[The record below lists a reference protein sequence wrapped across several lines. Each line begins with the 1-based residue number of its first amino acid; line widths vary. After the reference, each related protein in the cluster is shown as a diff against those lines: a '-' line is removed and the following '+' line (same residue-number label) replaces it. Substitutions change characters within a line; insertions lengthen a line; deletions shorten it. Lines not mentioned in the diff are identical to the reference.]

1 MPRKEKLN
9 KKTENQNEIERE
21 DDDKNKEIFEKI
33 PYVVEFI
40 SYISARN
47 FSDNTKR
54 AYISDLVDFFKFIK
68 KHIEN
73 IRTEDIENYIK
84 YLVESGKEDT
94 TVERKLA
101 TLKSFFRFLEEKNI
115 IKFNPAEIIPFRKRK
130 KKIPD
135 SLDEDEALE
144 IIEAEKKRDRAILAM
159 LYGCGL
165 RISELANLKKEN
177 IMGKFLKIKGKGGK
191 WRVIP
196 IPNTSKEILEDYIKE
211 REKLNPRTD
220 FIFLNKF
227 GQKLSERY
235 IREIVRLN
243 GALKTGKRVWPHL
256 LRHSYATHLLKNGVD
271 IRIIQ
276 ELLGHSSINTTQ
288 KYTHADID
296 YIMKVYRNFHPRE
309 KEDNQKD

>member
-159 LYGCGL
+159 LYGCGI

-256 LRHSYATHLLKNGVD
+256 IRHSYATHLLKNGVD

>member
-1 MPRKEKLN
+1 MVRKEKLN
-9 KKTENQNEIERE
+9 KETENETEKKV
-21 DDDKNKEIFEKI
+21 DDKSKRKILEKI
-33 PYVVEFI
+33 PCVFEFI
-40 SYISARN
+40 NYISSRN

-54 AYISDLVDFFKFIK
+54 AYITDLEDFFNFIK
-68 KHIEN
+68 KDVES

-84 YLVESGKEDT
+84 YLVKSGKEDT

-115 IKFNPAEIIPFRKRK
+115 IEFNPAEIIPFRKRK

-135 SLDEDEALE
+135 SIDEDEVVE

-196 IPNTSKEILEDYIKE
+196 IPQYAREILEDYINE
-211 REKLNPRTD
+211 REKLNPKTD

-235 IREIVRLN
+235 IREVVRVN
-243 GALKTGKRVWPHL
+243 GALKSGKRIWPHL
-256 LRHSYATHLLKNGVD
+256 LRHSYATHLLKNGAD

-288 KYTHADID
+288 KYTHADIE
-296 YIMKVYRNFHPRE
+296 YIMMVYKKFHPRE
-309 KEDNQKD
+309 KEDKQKD